1 MIDSSNPWRAVL
13 DVLSSS
19 HRVLLVTHA
28 KPDGDALGTV
38 AAMSLGLR
46 AKGIESRVLL
56 FNPLPDKYAFL
67 LKENNISH
75 FSVDTGWPRDLD
87 VRTFDSVLI
96 LDTGTWSQLPGLQDL
111 LAKFKGPKL
120 VVDHHLTQED
130 WADVKLVVTTAAAAG
145 EIAADL
151 LERWGVD
158 LDKPIAS
165 ALFLAIATDTGWFQ
179 FSNTTPK
186 TMRLAATL
194 MEIGVDV
201 ERIYRLAWQ
210 NERPQRL
217 ALMTRAL
224 ASLELLANNR
234 LAVMSVSK
242 SDFEMTKADG
252 ADTENLINL
261 PLQVGSVEVSL
272 FLTDPPE
279 GGPLRIS
286 LRSKG
291 GLDVAAFAHRYSGGK
306 GGGHARAAGMKVD
319 GDLAPARKAIVAA
332 LIGEMK

>member
-1 MIDSSNPWRAVL
+1 MLEPSTP
-13 DVLSSS
+13 SSS
-19 HRVLLVTHA
+19 STPAPGPNSPACR
-28 KPDGDALGTV
+28 
-38 AAMSLGLR
+38 S
-46 AKGIESRVLL
+46 
-56 FNPLPDKYAFL
+56 F
-67 LKENNISH
+67 
-75 FSVDTGWPRDLD
+75 WPN
-87 VRTFDSVLI
+87 SK
-96 LDTGTWSQLPGLQDL
+96 
-111 LAKFKGPKL
+111 A
-120 VVDHHLTQED
+120 

-224 ASLELLANNR
+224 SSLELLANNR
-234 LAVMSVSK
+234 LAVMSIAK
-242 SDFEMTKADG
+242 SDFEKTGADG

-261 PLQVGSVEVSL
+261 PLQVGAVEVSL

-291 GLDVAAFAHRYSGGK
+291 GLDVAAFAHRYSSGK
-306 GGGHARAAGMKVD
+306 GGGHARAAGMKVE
-319 GDLAPARKAIVAA
+319 GDLAAARKAIVAA